1 MHLNVSVGI
10 ISRLV
15 WQEQSDANKDVKFLK
30 VDVDKAEVRFPFSF
44 VCLKT
49 VNG

>member
-15 WQEQSDANKDVKFLK
+15 WQELSKANKEIIFLK
-30 VDVDKAEVRFPFSF
+30 VDVDEADVRFPFFF